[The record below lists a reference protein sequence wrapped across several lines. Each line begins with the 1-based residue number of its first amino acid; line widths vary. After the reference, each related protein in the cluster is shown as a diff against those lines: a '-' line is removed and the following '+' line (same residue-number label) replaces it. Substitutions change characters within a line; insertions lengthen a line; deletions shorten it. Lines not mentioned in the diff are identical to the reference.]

1 MDEKELSIK
10 EAANQFIEAL
20 SRNVKLD
27 KEHDTVKIVFYKK
40 GKLHE
45 TITYKHDL
53 DFNNLEFICR
63 KEKDIGDFIA
73 LLKSDNIIYNCKVID
88 YDEDKKAYVFL
99 MKTETEIV
107 ISE

>member
-20 SRNVKLD
+20 SKNAKFD
-27 KEHDTVKIVFYKK
+27 KEHDTAKIVFYKK

-45 TITYKHDL
+45 TIAYKHDL

-63 KEKDIGDFIA
+63 KEKDIGDFFA
-73 LLKSDNIIYNCKVID
+73 LLKSNNIIYNCKVID

-99 MKTETEIV
+99 MKTETENV